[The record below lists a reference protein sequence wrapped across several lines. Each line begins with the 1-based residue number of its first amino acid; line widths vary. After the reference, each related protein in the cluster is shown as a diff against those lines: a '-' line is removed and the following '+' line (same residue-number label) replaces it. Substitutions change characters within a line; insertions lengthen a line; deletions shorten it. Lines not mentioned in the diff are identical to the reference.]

1 MPTYAASLHPGNLE
15 AIDPGANSKQTEARR
30 AVLLPFCTVAIPTS
44 FDQAFPVFYR
54 IVLKFQLR
62 HTATST
68 RNAEE
73 NYFQDQVHSRAI
85 VALLVTDQ
93 YLQLWFLK
101 VLHKT
106 QPFFESRN
114 SAEIII
120 IINNNN
126 NCSMVWASPQTKM
139 IIKTF
144 WSGSIKSSF
153 DFDLKGNQGH
163 QCTELSEKTLIWW
176 WRGLFLDLISSER

>member
-1 MPTYAASLHPGNLE
+1 MLTYAASFHPGNLE

-30 AVLLPFCTVAIPTS
+30 TVLLPFCTVAIPTS
-44 FDQAFPVFYR
+44 FDQAFPVFCR

-73 NYFQDQVHSRAI
+73 NYFQDQVHLRAI

-101 VLHKT
+101 VL
-106 QPFFESRN
+106 
-114 SAEIII
+114 
-120 IINNNN
+120 
-126 NCSMVWASPQTKM
+126 
-139 IIKTF
+139 
-144 WSGSIKSSF
+144 
-153 DFDLKGNQGH
+153 
-163 QCTELSEKTLIWW
+163 
-176 WRGLFLDLISSER
+176 LFRKPK